1 MEIWAALL
9 PVEEQPNFLSAELE
23 GLKSPNPSRF
33 SLISQA
39 VALKTGTLQTAE
51 LSLQKDPETVS
62 RSQCRH
68 PKVNH
73 SPHESHLLVY
83 LHFGIL
89 LKVCKSL
96 DSHKH
101 ITFENSMEL
110 SPKILPRILA
120 CCSDLEIT
128 TQLRKLI
135 SSFLSSKL
143 SILFLTCCE
152 SDGVISEHS

>member
-1 MEIWAALL
+1 MVSIFVEIWAALL

-73 SPHESHLLVY
+73 PPLMNPISWYIFTLVS
-83 LHFGIL
+83 
-89 LKVCKSL
+89 C
-96 DSHKH
+96 
-101 ITFENSMEL
+101 
-110 SPKILPRILA
+110 
-120 CCSDLEIT
+120 
-128 TQLRKLI
+128 
-135 SSFLSSKL
+135 
-143 SILFLTCCE
+143 
-152 SDGVISEHS
+152 